1 MKMNLK
7 KISQSF
13 LILILFTFICIPI
26 HAQNRLNKI
35 LEKGEI
41 VIGMSG
47 NQPPFSMKA
56 KGGDLIGYEVDIAK
70 LLSQSMNVKLKIEQI
85 PFPDL
90 LQALKEGKVDLVMSG
105 MTMTPKRN
113 LEAAFV
119 GPYILS
125 GKSILTKSSILAK
138 ASNSEEIN
146 QANLKLA
153 TLKGSTSED
162 FVNNF
167 LTNTDLSLVNNYD
180 EAVKLLS
187 DDQVDAVVADYPIC
201 ILTMARYPDAGFA
214 TLNQPITLEPIGMAL
229 PPDDVLLL
237 NMIQNYFSAMQ
248 LAGLLEGLEQ
258 YWFEDGSW
266 LIQVE

>member
-1 MKMNLK
+1 MNVK
-7 KISQSF
+7 KIFRSLTV
-13 LILILFTFICIPI
+13 LIVLVILALPLQ
-26 HAQNRLNKI
+26 AQNRLNEI
-35 LEKGEI
+35 LKRGEI
-41 VIGMSG
+41 KIGMSG

-70 LLSQSMNVKLKIEQI
+70 LLAQSMNVKLKIEQM

-90 LQALKEGKVDLVMSG
+90 LPALKEGKIDLVMSG

-146 QANLKLA
+146 QTNLKLA

-162 FVNNF
+162 FANNF
-167 LTNTDLSLVNNYD
+167 LTNTSLSLVNDYD
-180 EAVKLLS
+180 EAIKMLS
-187 DDQVDAVVADYPIC
+187 DDKVDVVVADYPIC
-201 ILTMARYPDAGFA
+201 VLTLARYPEAGFA
-214 TLNQPITLEPIGMAL
+214 TLSQPITLEPIGMAL

-237 NMIQNYFSAMQ
+237 NMIQNYFNAML
-248 LAGLLEGLEQ
+248 LAGLLDGLEQ

-266 LIQVE
+266 LIQIE

>member
-1 MKMNLK
+1 MNIK
-7 KISQSF
+7 YFVRVVAVI
-13 LILILFTFICIPI
+13 FIFALLNIPAQ
-26 HAQNRLNKI
+26 AQNRLNKI
-35 LEKGEI
+35 LERGEI
-41 VIGMSG
+41 RIGMSG

-56 KGGDLIGYEVDIAK
+56 KSGELIGYEVDIAK
-70 LLSQSMNVKLKIEQI
+70 LLAESMNVKLKIEQI
-85 PFPDL
+85 AFPDL
-90 LQALKEGKVDLVMSG
+90 LPALKEGKVDLVMSG

-113 LEAAFV
+113 LQAAFV

-125 GKSILTKSSILAK
+125 GKSILTKSTILAK
-138 ASNSEEIN
+138 ASDSEEIN

-180 EAVKLLS
+180 EAIKLLS

-237 NMIQNYFSAMQ
+237 NMVQNYFNAML
-248 LAGLLEGLEQ
+248 LAGLLDGLES

>member
-1 MKMNLK
+1 MNIK
-7 KISQSF
+7 YYVRF
-13 LILILFTFICIPI
+13 LVIAVVIAAFSLPGQ
-26 HAQNRLNKI
+26 AQNRLNKI
-35 LEKGEI
+35 LERGEI
-41 VIGMSG
+41 IIGMSG

-56 KGGDLIGYEVDIAK
+56 KSGELIGYEVDIAK
-70 LLSQSMNVKLKIEQI
+70 LLAESMNVKLKIEQI

-90 LQALKEGKVDLVMSG
+90 LSALKEGKVDLVMSG

-138 ASNSEEIN
+138 ASDSEEIN

-237 NMIQNYFSAMQ
+237 NMVQNYFNAML
-248 LAGLLEGLEQ
+248 LAGLLEGLES

-266 LIQVE
+266 LIQIE